1 MSAIRVTF
9 ILASVFLWI
18 GFFLSPGGIASIHW
32 LAYLPAIML
41 PVAGIIGFCPSTWM
55 LGKIGFKPSSLKS

>member
-18 GFFLSPGGIASIHW
+18 GFYLSGFTNIHW
-32 LAYLPAIML
+32 IAYLPAIMM

-55 LGKIGFKPSSLKS
+55 LGKVGFKPSSLKS